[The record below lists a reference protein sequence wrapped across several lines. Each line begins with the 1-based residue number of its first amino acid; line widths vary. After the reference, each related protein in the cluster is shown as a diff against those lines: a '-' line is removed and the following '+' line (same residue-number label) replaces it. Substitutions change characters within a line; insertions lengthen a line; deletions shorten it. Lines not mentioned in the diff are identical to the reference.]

1 MIDKPIKDLTQEER
15 EQVIRELKEIAT
27 PEEWE
32 SLTMIAGAIS
42 DAGTWLRQALY
53 AAELNKLK
61 EAADTATEL
70 FKGLQEALPIFVEE
84 MERDGTAAN
93 MNPHE
98 FIESGKYDE
107 IMERTAQRLEQ
118 AGANADEVRAG
129 LPVIIAR
136 NLEKI
141 DFPVDKVNKDIW
153 RALEADAN
161 GQLAIKYDVA
171 KKGSNAPVDILYT
184 INFADLEKSITRKL
198 EPYDKRVY
206 TTIASLFNEGNDIM
220 SLQMIY
226 KNMGYKGRMSA
237 TDIKKIN
244 NSISKMAG
252 ARIYIDNVQEI
263 NANYKY
269 DHFRYDGA
277 LLPMER
283 IQAVVNGQVAD
294 AAIHIFR
301 EPPMMTFARERK
313 QITTFSARLLDS
325 PLSKTNGNIELE
337 DYLIEEIARIKNGKR
352 SNKLL
357 FKTIYEHANITTT
370 KQKQRAPGKIRQLL
384 DHYKAHGFIKAYDEK
399 KDGII
404 IKY

>member
-1 MIDKPIKDLTQEER
+1 
-15 EQVIRELKEIAT
+15 
-27 PEEWE
+27 
-32 SLTMIAGAIS
+32 
-42 DAGTWLRQALY
+42 
-53 AAELNKLK
+53 
-61 EAADTATEL
+61 
-70 FKGLQEALPIFVEE
+70 
-84 MERDGTAAN
+84 
-93 MNPHE
+93 
-98 FIESGKYDE
+98 
-107 IMERTAQRLEQ
+107 
-118 AGANADEVRAG
+118 
-129 LPVIIAR
+129 
-136 NLEKI
+136 
-141 DFPVDKVNKDIW
+141 
-153 RALEADAN
+153 
-161 GQLAIKYDVA
+161 
-171 KKGSNAPVDILYT
+171 
-184 INFADLEKSITRKL
+184 
-198 EPYDKRVY
+198 
-206 TTIASLFNEGNDIM
+206 
-220 SLQMIY
+220 
-226 KNMGYKGRMSA
+226 MSA
-237 TDIKKIN
+237 TDIRKIN

-252 ARIYIDNVQEI
+252 ARIYIDNVQEV

-325 PLSKTNGNIELE
+325 PLSKTNSNIELE

-384 DHYKAHGFIKAYDEK
+384 EHYKAHGFIKAYDEK
-399 KDGII
+399 KDGVI